1 MEAAIQINEGQK
13 RDLSVEVAQ
22 IAIKLGWLVIAMK
35 ANDDGP
41 APEILEGITAEL
53 DALVEPIAQMR
64 MEVRHG

>member
-1 MEAAIQINEGQK
+1 MEAAIQITEGQK
-13 RDLSVEVAQ
+13 LDLSVEVAQ
-22 IAIKLGWLVIAMK
+22 IAIKLGWLVNAMK

-41 APEILEGITAEL
+41 AVEILEGITAEL